1 MAWIFIHVVVK
12 RAEMNVKTY
21 KELTN
26 ILVRKKPWSFQGAL
40 ERLFALA
47 FNGLVYNQIWEDPRV
62 DIEGLRLGRDSR
74 ILTISSGGCNILN
87 YLTVEPRSIVA
98 VDVNASHL
106 ALTRLKLAAVAYLP
120 NHEAL
125 FRFFGCADDELNLV
139 NYMRYLRDRLDDQTR
154 QFWEGGS
161 WLRQKVAGPRIR
173 FFTRNLYDYGS
184 MGLFN
189 RFIHLMTGMKRLEA
203 REFLNACAQEER
215 EMLYRQYCE
224 PALNSLS
231 ARMLCKLPFLL
242 HGLGVPPAQ
251 LERIKTEEGRDLLS
265 VYQARIK
272 RLLCDFSLED
282 NYFAWQAFS
291 RRYDTVERRAIPD
304 YLKADYFPALKSNV
318 HRVQTR
324 FCSLT
329 AFLRTQPD
337 RSLNRF
343 LFLDSQDW
351 MNADQINELWSE
363 VARVGQPGSRIM
375 FRTGGSEPVIERA
388 LKPELRARFAYERE
402 LSLDLFQRD
411 RSAIY
416 GGVHVYE
423 MMN

>member
-1 MAWIFIHVVVK
+1 
-12 RAEMNVKTY
+12 MNVQTH
-21 KELTN
+21 KELAN
-26 ILVRKKPWSFQGAL
+26 IMIRKKPWSVQGAL
-40 ERLFALA
+40 ERLFTIS

-62 DIEGLRLGRDSR
+62 DIEGLRLDEDSR
-74 ILTISSGGCNILN
+74 ILAISSGGCNILN
-87 YLTVEPRSIVA
+87 YLTVEPRSIIA
-98 VDVNASHL
+98 VDLNASHL

-120 NHEAL
+120 SHEAL
-125 FRFFGCADDELNLV
+125 FRFFGCANDEMNLV
-139 NYMRYLRDRLDDQTR
+139 NYTRYLRDRLDDQTR

-161 WLRQKVAGPRIR
+161 WFRQKVVGPRIK
-173 FFTRNLYDYGS
+173 FFARNLYDYGS
-184 MGLFN
+184 MGHFN
-189 RFIHLMTGMKRLEA
+189 RFIHLLTGMKRLEA
-203 REFLNACAQEER
+203 QEFLNACTREER

-231 ARMLCKLPFLL
+231 AKMLCKLPFFL
-242 HGLGVPPAQ
+242 HALGVPPAQ

-265 VYQARIK
+265 VYQDRIR
-272 RLLCDFSLED
+272 RLLCEFPLED

-291 RRYDTVERRAIPD
+291 RCYDTVERRAIPD
-304 YLKADYFPALKSNV
+304 YLKADYFPALRSNV

-329 AFLRTQPD
+329 AFLRTQPN

-351 MNADQINELWSE
+351 MTADQINELWTQ
-363 VARVGQPGSRIM
+363 VARVGQPSSRIM
-375 FRTGGSEPVIERA
+375 FRTGGSEPVVESA
-388 LKPELRARFAYERE
+388 LKPKLRAHFEYERE
-402 LSLDLFQRD
+402 LSLDLYRRD